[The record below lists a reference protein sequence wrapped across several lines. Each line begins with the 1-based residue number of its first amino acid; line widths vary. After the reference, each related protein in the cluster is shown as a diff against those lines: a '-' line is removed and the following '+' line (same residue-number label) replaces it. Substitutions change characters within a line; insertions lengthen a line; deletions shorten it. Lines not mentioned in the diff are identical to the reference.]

1 MLAEGHVCL
10 DLLFIHPVSRARIYG
25 GRGIQDEERY
35 SRCSRCP
42 PPPPPQLGSG
52 GCTCLHQ
59 EIMSWENAKGSKW
72 AREKEEGGGGRRE
85 GKEEAASPCSSGSRL
100 RQVYLVA
107 EINFYLVAELLREE
121 Q

>member
-1 MLAEGHVCL
+1 M
-10 DLLFIHPVSRARIYG
+10 G
-25 GRGIQDEERY
+25 GV
-35 SRCSRCP
+35 
-42 PPPPPQLGSG
+42 
-52 GCTCLHQ
+52 
-59 EIMSWENAKGSKW
+59 
-72 AREKEEGGGGRRE
+72 GRWE